1 MTRAPGA
8 KAETR
13 ERILVAEDQENLCRL
28 IQTTLAE
35 QGYDVAVALGGDA
48 AIHELQTRSFD
59 LVISDMRMPGAGGAE
74 VFRQAR
80 ARSNPPDVILMTAF
94 GDAREAVQMMKE
106 GASDYILKDNLL
118 DELTVRVRQVLD
130 TRKLKADSKVL
141 QGRIESLKEQI
152 HIHRFET
159 IVGQGSAMKDALN
172 LARRVAP
179 TDASV
184 LLTGESGTG
193 KEVFAQAIHAASLRA
208 DAPFMPVNCGALP
221 ETLLESELFGHER
234 GAFTGAIRTKPGRF
248 EAADGGTVFLDE
260 IGELPPSTQVKLLRF
275 LQDRTYVRVG
285 GEDMRRAD
293 VRILAATNRSLEEMI
308 RDGKFREDLY
318 YRLNVF
324 PIRLV
329 PLRERREDVP
339 ALVAHF
345 LGRHDRALS
354 DLRTDA
360 LEYLKSYD
368 FPGNI
373 RELQNLIERSCILS
387 GSGPIDR
394 HHFPIES
401 GRLASDSGELLSLGL
416 SIDQME
422 RRMILEALERAQGNK
437 TKAASLLG
445 ISRRALY
452 SRMESH
458 SIPIGGAEPE
468 LAEGTTPSEGRSP
481 TS

>member
-1 MTRAPGA
+1 MA
-8 KAETR
+8 

-35 QGYDVAVALGGDA
+35 SGYDVAVALGGDA
-48 AIHELQTRSFD
+48 AVHELQAHSFD
-59 LVISDMRMPGAGGAE
+59 LVVSDMRMPGASGLE

-80 ARSNPPDVILMTAF
+80 AQSYQPDVILMTAF
-94 GDAREAVQMMKE
+94 GDTREAVQLMKE
-106 GASDYILKDNLL
+106 GASDYILKDHLL
-118 DELTVRVRQVLD
+118 EELPVRVKQVLE
-130 TRKLKADSKVL
+130 TRKLRADSKVL
-141 QGRIESLKEQI
+141 QGRIETLQEQI

-159 IVGQGSAMKDALN
+159 IVGQGAAMRDALN
-172 LARRVAP
+172 LAKRVAP

-193 KEVFAQAIHAASLRA
+193 KEVFAQAIHAGSLRA
-208 DAPFMPVNCGALP
+208 DAAFMPVNCGALP

-234 GAFTGAIRTKPGRF
+234 GAFTGAVRTKPGRF

-260 IGELPPSTQVKLLRF
+260 IGELPQSIQVKLLRF

-285 GEDMRRAD
+285 GEEMRRAD

-308 RDGKFREDLY
+308 REAKFREDLY

-339 ALVAHF
+339 ALVEHF
-345 LGRHDRALS
+345 LKRHDRSLS
-354 DLRTDA
+354 DLKPDA
-360 LEYLKSYD
+360 LEYLKGYE

-373 RELQNLIERSCILS
+373 RELQNLIERACILA

-401 GRLASDSGELLSLGL
+401 GRLASDAGDLLSLGL

-422 RRMILEALERAQGNK
+422 KRMILEALERAQGNK
-437 TKAASLLG
+437 TRAAGLLG

-458 SIPIGGAEPE
+458 GIPIGGAE
-468 LAEGTTPSEGRSP
+468 AEPAEAPQPSP
-481 TS
+481 

>member
-1 MTRAPGA
+1 MA
-8 KAETR
+8 

-48 AIHELQTRSFD
+48 AIHELQARPFD
-59 LVISDMRMPGAGGAE
+59 LVISDMRMPGATGLE

-80 ARSNPPDVILMTAF
+80 TQSYQPDVIMMTAF
-94 GDAREAVQMMKE
+94 GDAREAVQLMKE

-118 DELTVRVRQVLD
+118 EELPVRVRQVLD
-130 TRKLKADSKVL
+130 TRKLRADSKLL
-141 QGRIESLKEQI
+141 QGRIETLQEQI
-152 HIHRFET
+152 HIHRFDT
-159 IVGQGSAMKDALN
+159 IVGQAPAMRDALN
-172 LARRVAP
+172 LAKRVAP

-260 IGELPPSTQVKLLRF
+260 IGELPQSTQVKLLRF
-275 LQDRTYVRVG
+275 LQDHTYVRVG
-285 GEDMRRAD
+285 GEELRRTD
-293 VRILAATNRSLEEMI
+293 VRILAATNKSLEEMI
-308 RDGKFREDLY
+308 REGKFREDLY

-324 PIRLV
+324 PIRLG
-329 PLRERREDVP
+329 PLRERREDIP
-339 ALVAHF
+339 PLVSHF
-345 LGRHDRALS
+345 LAKHDRALS
-354 DLRTDA
+354 DLRSEA
-360 LEYLKSYD
+360 LEYLKHYD

-373 RELQNLIERSCILS
+373 RELQNLIERACILA
-387 GSGPIDR
+387 GTGPIDR

-401 GRLASDSGELLSLGL
+401 GRLASDSGDLLSLGL

-422 RRMILEALERAQGNK
+422 KRMILEALERAQGNK
-437 TKAASLLG
+437 TRAASLLG

-458 SIPIGGAEPE
+458 GIPIGGTEPDT
-468 LAEGTTPSEGRSP
+468 ADAPPSGS
-481 TS
+481 